1 MFRALA
7 GSRFETVVAM
17 ILRGG
22 ARPESR
28 GVEGVTGCSGEG
40 LHPSTW
46 TMKPHLKMIFF
57 SQRSKSEVVVVCVFS
72 DRMTWRLPMVFSLP
86 RRRLDSDVSSLCSSV
101 ACAFSGRAHCQAP
114 RQFEC
119 VFSDRL
125 NVVARARGWRAS
137 FLIASTH
144 RVTGIANVFF
154 LTVCTSLVPWPC
166 REKWFRDPF

>member
-1 MFRALA
+1 MSCRTSSYRGMFRALA

-46 TMKPHLKMIFF
+46 TMKPHVKMSFF
-57 SQRSKSEVVVVCVFS
+57 FQCSKSEVVVVCVFS
-72 DRMTWRLPMVFSLP
+72 DRMTWRLPRVFSLP

-125 NVVARARGWRAS
+125 NVVARARRG
-137 FLIASTH
+137 
-144 RVTGIANVFF
+144 VG
-154 LTVCTSLVPWPC
+154 VCL
-166 REKWFRDPF
+166 F